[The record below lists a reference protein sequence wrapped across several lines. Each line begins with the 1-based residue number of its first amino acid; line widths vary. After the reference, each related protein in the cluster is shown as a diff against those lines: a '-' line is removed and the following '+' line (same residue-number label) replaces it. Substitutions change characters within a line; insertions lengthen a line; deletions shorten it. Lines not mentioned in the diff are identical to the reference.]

1 MPVTATKLREDLYGT
16 LDQVIETGSPVEIL
30 RNGHLLRIELVG
42 AKSKLDSLIERDV
55 MAGDPEELVSM
66 DWSGYWSEA
75 PRSKANKAP
84 KAKISESK

>member
-16 LDQVIETGSPVEIL
+16 LDQVIDTGTPVEIL

-42 AKSKLDSLIERDV
+42 AKSKLDKLVERDV
-55 MAGDPEELVSM
+55 MTGDPEDLVSM

-75 PRSKANKAP
+75 PKGKGP
-84 KAKISESK
+84 KVR

>member
-1 MPVTATKLREDLYGT
+1 MPVSATKLREDLYGT

-42 AKSKLDSLIERDV
+42 AKSKLDGLVERDV
-55 MAGDPEELVSM
+55 MTGDPEELVSM

-75 PRSKANKAP
+75 PKRKGPKSK
-84 KAKISESK
+84 